1 MSPGKPFLVVSDLH
15 LGAVPAAT
23 ERAFREFLR
32 YAAAEASGLL
42 INGDLFDVWVASRHF
57 VVRDHVRVLAGIA
70 DVVDAGVPVYFVGGN
85 HDALEY
91 GGSVFR
97 DDLGVITLEEPAHVV
112 LGAYRTLVIHGDGVW
127 AGQTDYRKRHPI
139 LRSRAFRWIAQRL
152 VHLDRIYDAIARWS
166 ATNDLVARH
175 LRGEDTGPKHYA
187 PLLEAWAAAELR
199 ARSEIDLVLA
209 GHSHLPAH
217 VEVEP
222 GRYYMNTGDWISHMT
237 YGVLPAAGG
246 RPELRRWPDRALY
259 ITGEGST
266 ARGLDSAPHWT
277 PDMSNSRAA
286 QPSSHADV

>member
-1 MSPGKPFLVVSDLH
+1 MTLGKPFLVVSDLH
-15 LGAVPAAT
+15 LGAVPATT
-23 ERAFREFLR
+23 EREFREFLR
-32 YAAAEASGLL
+32 YATAEASGLL

-97 DDLGVITLEEPAHVV
+97 DDLGVIILEEPARVV

-127 AGQTDYRKRHPI
+127 PGQRDYRKRHPV
-139 LRSRAFRWIAQRL
+139 LRSRAFRWVAQRL

-166 ATNDLVARH
+166 TTKDLVARH
-175 LRGEDTGPKHYA
+175 IRGENAGPKHYA
-187 PLLEAWAAAELR
+187 LLLQEWAAAELR
-199 ARSEIDLVLA
+199 ARGDIDLVLA

-217 VEVEP
+217 VEVEQ

-246 RPELRRWPDRALY
+246 PPELRRWPSRAPYMHGGASADIAQDRA
-259 ITGEGST
+259 TS
-266 ARGLDSAPHWT
+266 WT
-277 PDMSNSRAA
+277 PRISNSRAA
-286 QPSSHADV
+286 QPSSRADA